1 MLCMS
6 AVWGRCASS
15 VIGTAGGRATV
26 SVRRKSAARISVL
39 ASVSRGPLRCRA
51 TGDRNS
57 EERTS
62 KETIGRLERLL
73 GIEPEQEEP
82 EIPRQDVPKERKQEP
97 VEPVV
102 VKSEKEKKRPS
113 DFEEPDWILAE
124 FETDGKPNVPNRALS
139 SASYLLPLLDGL
151 HYGRYFFMQ
160 VPQFSLLLLPLVPAI
175 NLFESARWLQ
185 IVAFFGL
192 ALGVANN
199 RNMPTFTRFNAQQ
212 AILLDILQI
221 LPDLL
226 LGNRGP
232 TPGGNEFLMQA
243 TIIGSNTVF
252 LYVYLC
258 CVGGAV
264 ASLNGKAVRL
274 PLLGGAAESQSQR

>member
-1 MLCMS
+1 VQPKNPAGLTKAINQVSVYRIIPSIVKDILISRAFHARLIIRRQLLVLPWLEQEYLASSSLTFHQASGIIMLCMS

-185 IVAFFGL
+185 V
-192 ALGVANN
+192 
-199 RNMPTFTRFNAQQ
+199 RRCPRMP
-212 AILLDILQI
+212 
-221 LPDLL
+221 
-226 LGNRGP
+226 
-232 TPGGNEFLMQA
+232 
-243 TIIGSNTVF
+243 
-252 LYVYLC
+252 C
-258 CVGGAV
+258 CCD
-264 ASLNGKAVRL
+264 
-274 PLLGGAAESQSQR
+274 PLR